1 MPDPSTLRDS
11 TQIILPP
18 AALEGIREDLDEQF
32 TLTFFEVEATTD
44 GANEDEAED
53 ASEVENGE
61 KNETTD
67 GDGASPEVSYVRIIG
82 SPVEIKA
89 ASDFLSRHGVSLR

>member
-44 GANEDEAED
+44 GANDDED
-53 ASEVENGE
+53 ASEVEDGE